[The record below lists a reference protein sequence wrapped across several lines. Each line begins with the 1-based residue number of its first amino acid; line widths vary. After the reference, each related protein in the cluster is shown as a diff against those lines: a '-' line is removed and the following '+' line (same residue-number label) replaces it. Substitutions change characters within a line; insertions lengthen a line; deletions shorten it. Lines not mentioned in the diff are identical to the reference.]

1 MHSSGAAAF
10 AAASRLRLGCIS
22 AASRAVGA
30 AQVAAERDKL
40 AGAVGEAATLRAELH
55 GAVVAKEAAVDEAG
69 RQRRRWEEAE
79 ARHAALAAEVEGARR
94 EAAESGARAMSLQAA
109 EAEAAG
115 RQDKLGMQLEVAT
128 RELARV
134 KAESGALQA
143 ALVAKVKAAKR
154 AWAKER
160 QLLRQGEAARLRQ
173 VQALRAELERSRRG
187 LPAGGGGGDSAF
199 GEADP
204 VVMTSAR
211 LEAHGL
217 DGLVR
222 DEHAVQ
228 AEIQQLKRQLLEGI

>member
-1 MHSSGAAAF
+1 M
-10 AAASRLRLGCIS
+10 
-22 AASRAVGA
+22 
-30 AQVAAERDKL
+30 
-40 AGAVGEAATLRAELH
+40 GEAATLRAELH

-128 RELARV
+128 REVARV

-187 LPAGGGGGDSAF
+187 LPAGGGGGDSA
-199 GEADP
+199 ADP
-204 VVMTSAR
+204 VVVTSAR

>member
-1 MHSSGAAAF
+1 M
-10 AAASRLRLGCIS
+10 
-22 AASRAVGA
+22 
-30 AQVAAERDKL
+30 
-40 AGAVGEAATLRAELH
+40 ATLRAELH
-55 GAVVAKEAAVDEAG
+55 GAVLAKEAAVDEAG

-173 VQALRAELERSRRG
+173 VQALRAELERWRRG
-187 LPAGGGGGDSAF
+187 QPAGGGGGDSAI

-204 VVMTSAR
+204 VVVTSAR

-228 AEIQQLKRQLLEGI
+228 AEIQQLKLQLLEGL

>member
-1 MHSSGAAAF
+1 M
-10 AAASRLRLGCIS
+10 
-22 AASRAVGA
+22 
-30 AQVAAERDKL
+30 
-40 AGAVGEAATLRAELH
+40 RAELH

-187 LPAGGGGGDSAF
+187 LPAGGGGGDSA
-199 GEADP
+199 ADP
-204 VVMTSAR
+204 VVVTSAR